1 MNRSDIIHKKFSR
14 AFRGY
19 EPSEVDAFL
28 DDIVREM
35 DLLEQAVK
43 LAETREELL
52 ESQLKRDLKE

>member
-1 MNRSDIIHKKFSR
+1 MNRNDIIHKKFSR

-43 LAETREELL
+43 LAETRVELL
-52 ESQLKRDLKE
+52 ESQLKRGAKE